1 MKLETYAT
9 IALAIWCVVCGA
21 ILARNIIEALCR

>member
-9 IALAIWCVVCGA
+9 LALVAWCLVTGI
-21 ILARNIIEALCR
+21 ILADGIIAALCR

>member
-9 IALAIWCVVCGA
+9 IALALWCHVAGIV
-21 ILARNIIEALCR
+21 LADGIIEALCR

>member
-9 IALAIWCVVCGA
+9 FALALWCLVAGV
-21 ILARNIIEALCR
+21 ILADGIITALCR

>member
-9 IALAIWCVVCGA
+9 LALALWCLVAGI
-21 ILARNIIEALCR
+21 ILADGFITALCR